1 MKRAIQLAAFELVL
15 LAIFLVDSCALI
27 NANFAPSTPF
37 PSPPSIYIRNNGYI
51 DPPTAPLQRVE
62 NFYILTGDIINYPVY
77 VECNNIVLDGAG
89 HAFKS
94 AHLWQGLILTGTN
107 GVTIKNMKITVPG
120 DGFSGIFLKNTE
132 NTTIISNDFIGNA
145 AGITLFSSSNNY
157 VGFNNITGSNVGIWL
172 FEASNNNV
180 IANNIMDNNV
190 GDIKIGGITNMPQPC
205 CSNIIAR
212 NNITNSKKEAI
223 SIDSSASYNRIEGN
237 IIENGSI
244 GINFHSS
251 RSSNNTIVCNRIIH
265 CTQCGIKLSSNS
277 NTFTENTFCENNQGI
292 YCTKVSSNQ
301 FYRNNFVSNF
311 FQVVF
316 FKSINGQQSEPEIN
330 TWDNAQVS
338 GGNFWS
344 DYNGSDA
351 NKDGFGDEPYL
362 IEVNNTDYFP
372 LMSQY
377 TNFSAVPEYPY
388 LPQIP
393 TPTLLQSESSSIPS
407 QSPEAASPTV
417 LPSASIQ
424 SSNNQSMPL
433 STESP
438 NLTPTLPQAPSHIHS
453 ATPGIPEGTSISP
466 EPTLGNPQME
476 TLLVALAII
485 AATAI
490 AAVALHKRRKVG
502 P

>member
-1 MKRAIQLAAFELVL
+1 MKRALQLAAFELVL

-51 DPPTAPLQRVE
+51 DPPTAPLQQMGD
-62 NFYILTGDIINYPVY
+62 FYILTGDIINYPVY
-77 VECNNIVLDGAG
+77 VERNNIVLDGAG
-89 HAFKS
+89 HTFKS
-94 AHLWQGLILTGTN
+94 AHLWQGIILTDTN

-120 DGFSGIFLKNTE
+120 DGYSGIFLKNTE

-145 AGITLFSSSNNY
+145 AGVTLYSSSNNY
-157 VGFNNITGSNVGIWL
+157 VGFNNFTGSNVGIWL

-180 IANNIMDNNV
+180 IANNNMDNNAA
-190 GDIKIGGITNMPQPC
+190 GIKIGGISNRPQPC
-205 CSNIIAR
+205 CSNVIAR
-212 NNITNSKKEAI
+212 NDITNSKKEAI
-223 SIDSSASYNRIEGN
+223 SLDSSASYNRIEGN
-237 IIENGSI
+237 NIENGTI
-244 GINFHSS
+244 GINFYSG
-251 RSSNNTIVCNRIIH
+251 RSSNNTVACNRIIH
-265 CTQCGIKLSSNS
+265 CTQCGIRLLSNS
-277 NTFTENTFCENNQGI
+277 NTFIENIFSENTQGI
-292 YCTKVSSNQ
+292 YCTKVSSNL
-301 FYRNNFVSNF
+301 FCLNNFVSNS

-316 FKSINGQQSEPEIN
+316 FKSINGQPLEAGIN
-330 TWDNAQVS
+330 KWDNAEVS

-351 NKDGFGDEPYL
+351 NNDGFGDEPYL

-372 LMSQY
+372 LMSQF

-388 LPQIP
+388 PPQIP
-393 TPTLLQSESSSIPS
+393 TPTLLQSESSSSPLP
-407 QSPEAASPTV
+407 SPEAASPTV

-424 SSNNQSMPL
+424 SSNNQSIPL

-438 NLTPTLPQAPSHIHS
+438 NLTPSLPQTPSHIHS
-453 ATPGIPEGTSISP
+453 ATPETQQGTSISP
-466 EPTLGNPQME
+466 EPTIGNPQME
-476 TLLVALAII
+476 TLLVALSII
-485 AATAI
+485 AAAAI